1 MAENLRIKLS
11 TVSSDM
17 LDTTAFVIA
26 GMPELSLYTEG
37 RVLAERKLTDN
48 TPWVISLQSLPNVAA
63 VLIATNAAIT
73 AALTPTTGS
82 VATLPVDSLLV
93 LSSTSN
99 PFTALTITRANALP
113 ETSVTVVLLQSA
125 P

>member
-1 MAENLRIKLS
+1 MAENLRVKLS

-17 LDTTAFVIA
+17 LDATAYVIA
-26 GMPELSLYTEG
+26 GMPELALYTAG
-37 RVLAERKLTDN
+37 RVLAERTLTDN
-48 TPWVISLQSLPNVAA
+48 TPWVISLQGLPNVAA
-63 VLIATNAAIT
+63 VIISTKAAIT

-82 VATLPVDSLLV
+82 AATLPIDSLLV